1 MIRMRSQRVN
11 NFFAKNF
18 SRYQPLIALIV
29 SDLPRA
35 RQNVRFRSFPNHR
48 TLLYQRLKIGILRR
62 KVARAIGEI
71 LVVAAT
77 GNLDGL
83 VGLGT
88 DATSDVHFG
97 WQGQLSAVGRWA
109 IVALGPG
116 VAVLLG
122 WHSVTDPAIRTLA
135 VQFAA
140 ICFFNATFSAVV
152 QRGDDRLSSIV
163 SIGSSV
169 FGWGKPKG

>member
-62 KVARAIGEI
+62 KVAKLQSGDVVICAQLDRMFRSALDAVETVDEFKDRGIRLLVLDLAEI
-71 LVVAAT
+71 TGDNTIVISILAA
-77 GNLDGL
+77 
-83 VGLGT
+83 V
-88 DATSDVHFG
+88 
-97 WQGQLSAVGRWA
+97 
-109 IVALGPG
+109 
-116 VAVLLG
+116 
-122 WHSVTDPAIRTLA
+122 
-135 VQFAA
+135 
-140 ICFFNATFSAVV
+140 
-152 QRGDDRLSSIV
+152 
-163 SIGSSV
+163 
-169 FGWGKPKG
+169 